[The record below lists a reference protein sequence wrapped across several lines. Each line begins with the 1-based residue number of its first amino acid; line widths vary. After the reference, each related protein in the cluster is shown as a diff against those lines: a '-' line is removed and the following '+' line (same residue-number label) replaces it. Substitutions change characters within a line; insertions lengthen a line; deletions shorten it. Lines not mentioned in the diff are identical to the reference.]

1 MTASVLYDA
10 PGPRT
15 RRRNLIYTVIGSL
28 ALAGLLVFMVMR
40 LDSRGEFHSYMWT
53 LFQYSGVQQQI
64 KDGVIAT
71 LKVFA
76 LAAVASLVLA
86 TVFAAGRLSDHRAVR
101 LVAGAAVEFFR
112 ALPLIIMIYLLW
124 ATAFEPFQALVIGLT
139 LYNGSVQAEIFRAGI
154 NSVPKGQSEAAY
166 ALGMRK
172 TQVMLTILVPQA
184 VRAMLPSIIS
194 QLVVTLKDTSLG
206 YLIAYTELL
215 YVGRI
220 LAGNTPTPGN
230 FPYVPVLLVIGTIYI
245 AMCMALSGVATW
257 VEKRSRRSPKGA
269 PPPAPEAKALVATAE

>member
-15 RRRNLIYTVIGSL
+15 RLRNRLYTVVGSL
-28 ALAGLLVFMVMR
+28 ALAGLVVFAIMR
-40 LDSRGEFHSYMWT
+40 LDSKGEFESYMWD
-53 LFQYSGVQQQI
+53 LFQYAGVQQQI
-64 KDGVIAT
+64 VDGIVAT

-76 LAAVASLVLA
+76 LAAVFSLALA
-86 TVFAAGRLSDHRAVR
+86 TVLAAGRLSDHLPVR
-101 LVAGAAVEFFR
+101 VVASAAVEFFR

-124 ATAFEPFQALVIGLT
+124 ASVFEPFWALVIGLT

-154 NSVPKGQSEAAY
+154 NAVPKGQSEAAY

-184 VRAMLPSIIS
+184 VRSMLPSIIG

-215 YVGRI
+215 YVGRL
-220 LAGNTPTPGN
+220 LASNTPTPGN
-230 FPYVPVLLVIGTIYI
+230 YPYFQVLLVMGVIYI
-245 AMCMALSGVATW
+245 AMCLVLSGIATW
-257 VEKRSRRSPKGA
+257 IEKRARRSPKGA
-269 PPPAPEAKALVATAE
+269 PPPAPEAEALVATAE

>member
-15 RRRNLIYTVIGSL
+15 RLRNRIYTVVGSL
-28 ALAGLLVFMVMR
+28 ALAGLLVFFAMR
-40 LDSRGEFHSYMWT
+40 LNSKGEFKSYMWD
-53 LFQYSGVQQQI
+53 LFQYAGVQQQI
-64 KDGVIAT
+64 TDGVVAT
-71 LKVFA
+71 LKAFA
-76 LAAVASLVLA
+76 LAAVFSLLLA
-86 TVFAAGRLSDHRAVR
+86 TVFAAGRLSDHKPVR
-101 LVAGAAVEFFR
+101 IAASAAVEFFR

-124 ATAFEPFQALVIGLT
+124 ATVFEPFWALVIGLT

-220 LAGNTPTPGN
+220 LAGNTPTLGN
-230 FPYVPVLLVIGTIYI
+230 YPYFQVLLVIGTIYI
-245 AMCMALSGVATW
+245 AMCMLLSAVATW
-257 VEKRSRRSPKGA
+257 VEKRARRSPKGA
-269 PPPAPEAKALVATAE
+269 PPATPEAEALVATAE